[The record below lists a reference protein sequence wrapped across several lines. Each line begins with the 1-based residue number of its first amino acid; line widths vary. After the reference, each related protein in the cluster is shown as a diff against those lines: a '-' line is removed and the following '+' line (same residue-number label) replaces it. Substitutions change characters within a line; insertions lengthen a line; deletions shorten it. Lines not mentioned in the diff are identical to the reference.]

1 MKKVIIFV
9 PLILIL
15 VVYGISINAHI
26 NLGISLLKTT
36 YQIANVFENKLAQKK
51 CNNLNQNY
59 LHRIKSV
66 INEEISESDFIKNI
80 DDRTILL
87 NCSSEIGEERSLNPI
102 NKLSRYLIKQ
112 QIIISIVNFELAKNV
127 SEKTNIVIGF
137 QNAAELR
144 STGGLIG
151 YYAILTLEN
160 GRLANIKYLPND
172 QLPLSNITT
181 SKYPD
186 EFFKLFG
193 DQLFASNLN
202 DNASSHF
209 PYAAQSLIEKFT
221 NYLQEPVSMFMVIEP
236 SEFWE
241 TYKLFNQNKDIN
253 SKKTFIRYIYSDLY
267 KEFPEDQDSRYK
279 SLESLLPVLDD
290 NFLKSLPLRDLLKI
304 YSNLINSNSTR
315 IYSTSS
321 SVNQLLDEINLSGN
335 LDIDGRNVFIGLNNI
350 GENKLDQFL
359 KTSMKYCYNSKQE
372 KLFLELTFA
381 GDISSK
387 VTLPNYMSRRGDL
400 LVPNTLPNSNR
411 LMLSIDSPQNAK
423 IDKFAVYSEI
433 PIVNKSR
440 FVNPLR
446 GTQRERDSILIPF
459 ELLPDNVQT
468 RVNISFT
475 SVPSFDSSNL
485 HITNTILGNKI
496 SSNRSLCQI

>member
-15 VVYGISINAHI
+15 VVYGISLNAHI

-36 YQIANVFENKLAQKK
+36 YQLANVFENELEQKK

-59 LHRIKSV
+59 LNQIKSV
-66 INEEISESDFIKNI
+66 INEEISESEFIKNI
-80 DDRTILL
+80 DDRTMLL
-87 NCSSEIGEERSLNPI
+87 NCSALIGKGRSLNPI
-102 NKLSRYLIKQ
+102 NQLSKYLIKQ
-112 QIIISIVNFELAKNV
+112 QIIISIVNFELAKSV

-160 GRLANIKYLPND
+160 GGLANIKYLPND
-172 QLPLSNITT
+172 QLPLSEITT

-186 EFFKLFG
+186 EFFKLYG

-241 TYKLFNQNKDIN
+241 TYKLFDQNKDIS

-267 KEFPEDQDSRYK
+267 KEFPEDQDSRYQ
-279 SLESLLPVLDD
+279 SLESLLPVLDG
-290 NFLKSLPLRDLLKI
+290 NFLKSLSLRDLLKI
-304 YSNLINSNSTR
+304 YSNLINSSSTH
-315 IYSTSS
+315 IYSTNS

-335 LDIDGRNVFIGLNNI
+335 LDIDGRNVFFGLNNI

-359 KTSMKYCYNSKQE
+359 KTSIKYCYNPSQE

-381 GDISSK
+381 GDISSE

-400 LVPNTLPNSNR
+400 LMPNTLPNSNR
-411 LMLSIDSPQNAK
+411 LMISIDSPRNAR
-423 IDKFAVYSEI
+423 IDNFAVYSEI
-433 PIVNKSR
+433 PINNMSR
-440 FVNPLR
+440 FANPIR
-446 GTQRERDSILIPF
+446 ASQRERDSILIPI
-459 ELLPDNVQT
+459 EVLPNNIKTSAKVSFVNVP
-468 RVNISFT
+468 NFN
-475 SVPSFDSSNL
+475 SSNL
-485 HITNTILGNKI
+485 NMTHTLLATEVI
-496 SSNRSLCQI
+496 SDRNLCLA

>member
-9 PLILIL
+9 PLFLIL
-15 VVYGISINAHI
+15 VVYGISLNAHI
-26 NLGISLLKTT
+26 NLGINLLKTA

-59 LHRIKSV
+59 LNRIKSV
-66 INEEISESDFIKNI
+66 VNEEISESDFIKNI

-87 NCSSEIGEERSLNPI
+87 NCSSLIGKGRSLNPI
-102 NKLSRYLIKQ
+102 NELSKYLIRQ
-112 QIIISIVNFELAKNV
+112 QIIISIVNFELVKSV

-160 GRLANIKYLPND
+160 GGLTNIKYLPND
-172 QLPLSNITT
+172 QLPLSKITT

-209 PYAAQSLIEKFT
+209 PYAAQSLIEKFA

-241 TYKLFNQNKDIN
+241 AYKLFNQNTDIY

-267 KEFPEDQDSRYK
+267 KEYPEDQDSRYQ
-279 SLESLLPVLDD
+279 SLESLLPAIDD
-290 NFLKSLPLRDLLKI
+290 NFLNSLSTRDLLKI
-304 YSNLINSNSTR
+304 YSNLINSSSTY
-315 IYSTSS
+315 IYSTNN
-321 SVNQLLDEINLSGN
+321 SVNQLLEEIYLSGN
-335 LDIDGRNVFIGLNNI
+335 LDIDGGNVFIGLNNI

-359 KTSMKYCYNSKQE
+359 VTRIEYCHNSSQE
-372 KLFLELTFA
+372 RLFLELTFA

-400 LVPNTLPNSNR
+400 LLPNTLPNSNR

-423 IDKFAVYSEI
+423 IDKFAVYSEV

-459 ELLPDNVQT
+459 EVLPDNVQT
-468 RVNISFT
+468 IVNISFIK
-475 SVPSFDSSNL
+475 VPSFDSSNL
-485 HITNTILGNKI
+485 YMTNTLLGNKI
-496 SSNRSLCQI
+496 TSKRSLCQT